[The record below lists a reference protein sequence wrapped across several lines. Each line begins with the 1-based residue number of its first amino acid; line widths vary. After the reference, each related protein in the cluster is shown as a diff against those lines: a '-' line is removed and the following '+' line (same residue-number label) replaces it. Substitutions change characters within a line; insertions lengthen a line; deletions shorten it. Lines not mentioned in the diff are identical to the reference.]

1 MNCGFVEWV
10 DPEWPSALE
19 KTLAKLWEMYE
30 NVNNAKIQQDIKHAE
45 VVYALTEENKQL
57 EKTCSEVAD
66 VNRCIIDSAKSMLAN
81 KYQYKDGRTTV
92 YNKG

>member
-10 DPEWPSALE
+10 DPEWPSALK

-45 VVYALTEENKQL
+45 VVYTSTEEKKQL

-66 VNRCIIDSAKSMLAN
+66 VNRCIVDSAKSRSEERRVG
-81 KYQYKDGRTTV
+81 KEC
-92 YNKG
+92 